1 MSSISAS
8 SRSAASPSRR
18 AQQSRE
24 IGVSAR
30 VGLEPLARFVA
41 RLGFDAPHSRRDR
54 AFANDGDEADVA
66 GAVNMRAAAK
76 LDRIG
81 ALVVMAVFDFAH
93 GDDAHLV
100 AILLAEQSAGAG
112 RARIVEAH
120 EPRRH
125 LGVFQH
131 HVVGDVL
138 DLFEFGARDRLRVS
152 DVEAQPLGR
161 NQRALLRHM
170 IAKHDAQRLMQD
182 VGRRMVGARRRA
194 RVVIDL
200 KLDRQP

>member
-1 MSSISAS
+1 M
-8 SRSAASPSRR
+8 R
-18 AQQSRE
+18 
-24 IGVSAR
+24 
-30 VGLEPLARFVA
+30 
-41 RLGFDAPHSRRDR
+41 
-54 AFANDGDEADVA
+54 
-66 GAVNMRAAAK
+66 MRAAAK

-81 ALVVMAVFDFAH
+81 PLVVVAVVDLAH
-93 GDDAHLV
+93 ADDAHLV
-100 AILLAEQSAGAG
+100 AIFLAEQSAGAG

-125 LGVFQH
+125 LGVLQDD
-131 HVVGDVL
+131 VIGDVL
-138 DLFEFGARDRLRVS
+138 DLFEFGPRDRLRVS

-170 IAKHDAQRLMQD
+170 IAKHDAQSLMQD

-200 KLDRQP
+200 KLDREPHARRAFDDRHVMDDEVAELLARVGRLRRGSRTR